1 MHPTEVDYDVIVLGG
16 GGAGMAAAK
25 EAAEAGARVLLV
37 DADRKLG
44 GSTALSGGVFYAAGT
59 AVQRSAGVADSPAE
73 QFRYYMNV
81 NQHKLEPSLVHRLC
95 EDGAPTLEWLQ
106 SLGVEFRV
114 EDLYVA
120 GVDGGARGHRAAGHG
135 AAIAAA
141 LEASLVGK
149 AVDVA
154 LNTRILELQQD
165 AGRVTGV
172 VTDDGVVRAG
182 AVVIATGGFGNDAGK
197 LAQYYPDATRHP
209 EIAWYIGSKHARGDS
224 IDLGRQV
231 GAELAGHNRGLL
243 LLTSGFNRELEP
255 YLPGWLVF
263 VNRDGR
269 RFVNE
274 RTEYSVLAEVLKE
287 QPAGECF
294 AIFDEQ
300 SRASSR
306 RPAAPNWSAERLAEF
321 ANSGKLAVRNSLA
334 ELAETLG
341 VHAATLATTMAQ
353 YNADCNTGNDSRFFK
368 GAEWLQPI
376 LQAPFYAAPIKPAV
390 ICWTG
395 TGLRIDREARVL
407 GRADVPISGLFAA
420 GEATG
425 GMFGQCYAAGG
436 ASIAN
441 AVIFGRVAGRNAA
454 CASRLQGAMGR
465 GQGPNELSIDG

>member
-1 MHPTEVDYDVIVLGG
+1 MHSAEVDYDVIVLGG
-16 GGAGMAAAK
+16 GGAGMAAANA
-25 EAAEAGARVLLV
+25 AAEAGARVLLV

-59 AVQRSAGVADSPAE
+59 SVQRSAGIVDSPAE

-95 EDGAPTLEWLQ
+95 EDGASTLDWLA
-106 SLGVEFRV
+106 SLGVQFRI

-120 GVDGGARGHRAAGHG
+120 GVDGVARGHRAAGHG

-149 AVDVA
+149 SVDIA
-154 LNTRILELQQD
+154 LNTRIVKLHQD

-172 VTDDGVVRAG
+172 VTDDGVVLAG
-182 AVVIATGGFGNDAGK
+182 AVVVATGGFGNDAEK

-209 EIAWYIGSKHARGDS
+209 DIAWYIGSKHSRGDG

-231 GAELAGHNRGLL
+231 GADLAGHNRGLL
-243 LLTSGFNRELEP
+243 LLTSGFNKDLEP

-263 VNRDGR
+263 VNHHGR

-294 AIFDEQ
+294 AVFDEH
-300 SRASSR
+300 SRASST
-306 RPAAPNWSAERLAEF
+306 RPVAPNWSADRLAEF
-321 ANSGKLAVRNSLA
+321 AANGKLTVRNSLG
-334 ELAETLG
+334 ELAAALG
-341 VHAATLATTMAQ
+341 VHAATLETTVTQ
-353 YNADCNTGNDSRFFK
+353 YNADCAVGTDTHFFK
-368 GAEWLQPI
+368 GADSLQPI
-376 LQAPFYAAPIKPAV
+376 LQPPFYAVPIKPAV

-395 TGLRIDREARVL
+395 TGLRIDSEARVL
-407 GRADVPISGLFAA
+407 GPSDLPISGLFAA

-441 AVIFGRVAGRNAA
+441 AIIFGRVAGRNAA
-454 CASRLQGAMGR
+454 AATRPRVQA
-465 GQGPNELSIDG
+465 EA

>member
-1 MHPTEVDYDVIVLGG
+1 MDATEVDYDVIVLGG
-16 GGAGMAAAK
+16 GGAGMAAAI

-59 AVQRSAGVADSPAE
+59 SVQHAAGISDTPAE

-95 EDGAPTLEWLQ
+95 EDSAPTLEWLM
-106 SLGVEFRV
+106 SLGVEFRI

-120 GVDGGARGHRAAGHG
+120 GVDGVARGHRAAGHG

-149 AVDVA
+149 RVDVA
-154 LNTRILELQQD
+154 LNTRILKLLQES
-165 AGRVTGV
+165 GRVTGV
-172 VTDDGVVRAG
+172 VTDENVVRAG
-182 AVVIATGGFGNDAGK
+182 AVVVATGGFGNDSEK
-197 LAQYYPDATRHP
+197 LAQFYPDATRHP
-209 EIAWYIGSKHARGDS
+209 DIAWYIGSKHARGDG

-255 YLPGWLVF
+255 YLPGWLMF
-263 VNRDGR
+263 VNRHGR

-294 AIFDEQ
+294 AIFDEN
-300 SRASSR
+300 SRVSSR
-306 RPAAPNWSAERLAEF
+306 SPAAPNWSAERLAEF
-321 ANSGKLAVRNSLA
+321 AANGKLTVRDSLPELA
-334 ELAETLG
+334 EALGVDAETLG
-341 VHAATLATTMAQ
+341 TTVAH
-353 YNADCNTGNDSRFFK
+353 YNADTEVGNDSRFFK
-368 GAEWLQPI
+368 GTEWLRSISQP
-376 LQAPFYAAPIKPAV
+376 PFYAAPIKPAV

-407 GRADVPISGLFAA
+407 GSADRSIHGLFAA

-441 AVIFGRVAGRNAA
+441 AIIFGRIAGRNAA
-454 CASRLQGAMGR
+454 LVSRPTA
-465 GQGPNELSIDG
+465 PAVA